1 MLLIETDEYVDAAEA
16 AEMLQIKRAR
26 MSQLCSDRRFPGQV
40 RIGHFWAIPRESVEK
55 YTRLKPGKKKKG
67 VIEE

>member
-1 MLLIETDEYVDAAEA
+1 MMIETDEYVDATTA
-16 AEMLQIKRAR
+16 AKMLGLTRATI
-26 MSQLCSDRRFPGQV
+26 SYQCKVGRFPGQV
-40 RIGHFWAIPRESVEK
+40 RIGHFWAIPREIVEK